1 MKYVAVFMVVLVL
14 LAGALGIYTYANVKL
29 QVAGI
34 ELQAYPA
41 TQQETDFLGWQA
53 AVDNGAVT
61 GTAFTESIPGT
72 AENYSYFVYTLRL
85 RNKGLLDAEMVEI
98 QPVPVN
104 GDVLSYSTTDMAS
117 INANTVIPS
126 GSERDVWTVVI
137 TSRQNQ
143 ENHIVTRSFYIT
155 YYVWGIPVTVTA
167 VYN

>member
-14 LAGALGIYTYANVKL
+14 LAAALGIYTYANIKL
-29 QVAGI
+29 QVAEI
-34 ELQAYPA
+34 KLQAYPA

-53 AVDNGAVT
+53 AVDNGAVS

-72 AENYSYFVYTLRL
+72 ADDYSYFVYTLRL
-85 RNKGLLDAEMVEI
+85 RNRGLIDAEMVEI

-117 INANTVIPS
+117 INANTVIS
-126 GSERDVWTVVI
+126 AGSERDVWNVII
-137 TSRQNQ
+137 TSKQNQ
-143 ENHIVTRSFYIT
+143 DNQIVTRSFYIT
-155 YYVWGIPVTVTA
+155 YYIWGLPVTVTA

>member
-14 LAGALGIYTYANVKL
+14 LVAALGIYTYANIRL
-29 QVAGI
+29 QVASI

-41 TQQETDFLGWQA
+41 EQQAADFHNWQN
-53 AVDNGAVT
+53 AVDNGAVS

-72 AENYSYFVYTLRL
+72 AADYSYFVYTLRL
-85 RNKGLLDAEMVEI
+85 RNKGLIDAEMVEI

-104 GDVLSYSTTDMAS
+104 GDVLSYSTTDAAS
-117 INANTVIPS
+117 INANTVVAA
-126 GSERDVWTVVI
+126 GSERDVWNVII
-137 TSRQNQ
+137 TSKQNQ

-155 YYVWGIPVTVTA
+155 YYIWGLPVTVTA

>member
-1 MKYVAVFMVVLVL
+1 MVVLVL
-14 LAGALGIYTYANVKL
+14 LAAALGVYTYANIKL
-29 QVAGI
+29 QVLDI

-53 AVDNGAVT
+53 AVDNGAVC
-61 GTAFTESIPGT
+61 GTPFTQTIPGT
-72 AENYSYFVYTLRL
+72 AEDYSYFVYTLRL
-85 RNKGLLDAEMVEI
+85 RNKGLIDAEMVEI

-104 GDVLSYSTTDMAS
+104 GDVLSYSTTDAAS
-117 INANTVIPS
+117 INANTVIAA
-126 GSERDVWTVVI
+126 GSERDVWNVII

-143 ENHIVTRSFYIT
+143 DNHIVTRSFYIT